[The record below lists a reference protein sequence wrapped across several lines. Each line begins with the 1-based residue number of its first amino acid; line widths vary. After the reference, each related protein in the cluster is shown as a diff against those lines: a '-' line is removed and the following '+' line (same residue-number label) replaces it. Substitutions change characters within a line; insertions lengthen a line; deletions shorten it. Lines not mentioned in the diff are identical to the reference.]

1 MDMSNL
7 VPQKDIYRKRQI
19 YTFLVKGIRLFL
31 NLIFFEFWPSILHSS
46 CLTKGFW
53 LCVADVNICAFSKDE
68 KLLMAASNLA
78 GVGCTLY
85 CWDIRH
91 AKASAKV
98 L

>member
-1 MDMSNL
+1 MFNSR
-7 VPQKDIYRKRQI
+7 V
-19 YTFLVKGIRLFL
+19 
-31 NLIFFEFWPSILHSS
+31 
-46 CLTKGFW
+46 W

-68 KLLMAASNLA
+68 KLLMAASNSA

-98 L
+98 P